1 MSSTAMP
8 ANDQSPDPLRIL
20 IVEDSLAERFRLS
33 EILKREGFEIT
44 GEIGSAEEAQEQ
56 LIANS
61 TEEPLLDL
69 VLVDLRLPGMD
80 GIELC
85 RMFKRDPRYQHV
97 PLIMVTGEESTAQL
111 ERAYDAGVVDFI
123 KKPFNRIE
131 SGRR

>member
-1 MSSTAMP
+1 MP